1 MAKAIKKSNSTT
13 KKTSPSATKTASK
26 VASKTTNKIEAKKP
40 IFDSDSMAFV
50 HNYLNANSPTG
61 FEASGQKLWLDYLK
75 PYIDTHF
82 IDSYGTAVGVIN
94 PDAPYKVVIEAHADE
109 IAWYVKYVTA
119 DGFIYVARNGGSD
132 HMIAPSMRV
141 KIHTRK
147 GIVEGVFGWPAIHVR
162 TPENEKK
169 PATDNIW
176 VDVGAKD
183 KAQITELGIRVGD
196 VITFTDGFREG
207 NYDYWIGRALDNRM
221 GGVII
226 AEVAKMIAKNKIK
239 LPFGLYIVNSVQEE
253 VGLNGAGMIA
263 ERIKPD
269 VAIVTDVTHDTSTP
283 MMNKN
288 AQGECFCGQGPVLS
302 IAPAV
307 HNILLNHIL
316 DIADAQSIPYQLQAS
331 SRFTGTDTD
340 AFAFSNAGVPSA
352 LISLALRYMHT
363 TVETVHKSD
372 VENCIRLMYEAVI
385 KLNTK
390 ETYRYL

>member
-1 MAKAIKKSNSTT
+1 
-13 KKTSPSATKTASK
+13 
-26 VASKTTNKIEAKKP
+26 
-40 IFDSDSMAFV
+40 
-50 HNYLNANSPTG
+50 
-61 FEASGQKLWLDYLK
+61 
-75 PYIDTHF
+75 
-82 IDSYGTAVGVIN
+82 
-94 PDAPYKVVIEAHADE
+94 VIEAHADE

-141 KIHTRK
+141 HVHTKK
-147 GIVEGVFGWPAIHVR
+147 GKVDGVFGWPAIHVR
-162 TPENEKK
+162 TPDTEKK
-169 PATDNIW
+169 PAPDNIW

-183 KAQITELGIRVGD
+183 KKDIEALGIRVGD

-207 NYDYWIGRALDNRM
+207 NFGYWIGRALDNRM

-226 AEVAKMIAKNKIK
+226 AEVARRISENKIK

-253 VGLNGAGMIA
+253 VGLNGATMIA

-288 AQGECFCGQGPVLS
+288 SQGEVYCGKGPVLS

-307 HNILLNHIL
+307 HNILLDHIISTGDKNKL
-316 DIADAQSIPYQLQAS
+316 PYQLQAS

-340 AFAFSNAGVPSA
+340 AFAYSNSGVPSV
-352 LISLALRYMHT
+352 LISLPLRYMHT
-363 TVETVHKSD
+363 TVETVHRDD
-372 VENCIRLMYEAVI
+372 VENCIRLMYESLL
-385 KLNTK
+385 KLSIK

>member
-1 MAKAIKKSNSTT
+1 MAKAIKKVE
-13 KKTSPSATKTASK
+13 KKAVKSIKEKAPKKEKSVLNEASI
-26 VASKTTNKIEAKKP
+26 SFI
-40 IFDSDSMAFV
+40 
-50 HNYLNANSPTG
+50 HNYLNANAPTG
-61 FEASGQKLWLDYLK
+61 FEATGQKIWLDYLT

-82 IDSYGTAVGVIN
+82 VDSYGTVVGVIN

-141 KIHTRK
+141 HIHTKK
-147 GIVEGVFGWPAIHVR
+147 GKVDGVFGWPAIHVR
-162 TPENEKK
+162 TPDTEKK
-169 PATDNIW
+169 PAPDNIW

-183 KAQITELGIRVGD
+183 KKEIEALGIRVGD

-207 NYDYWIGRALDNRM
+207 NFGYWIGRALDNRM

-226 AEVAKMIAKNKIK
+226 AEVARRIAENKIK

-253 VGLNGAGMIA
+253 VGLNGATMIA

-288 AQGECFCGQGPVLS
+288 SQGEVYCGKGPVLS

-307 HNILLNHIL
+307 HNILLDHIISTGDKNKL
-316 DIADAQSIPYQLQAS
+316 PYQLQAS

-340 AFAFSNAGVPSA
+340 AFAYSNSGVPSV
-352 LISLALRYMHT
+352 LISLPLRYMHT
-363 TVETVHKSD
+363 TVETVHRDD
-372 VENCIRLMYEAVI
+372 VENCIRLMYESLL
-385 KLNTK
+385 KLSIK
-390 ETYRYL
+390 ETYKYL

>member
-1 MAKAIKKSNSTT
+1 MAKAIKKVE
-13 KKTSPSATKTASK
+13 KKAVKSIKEKAPKKEKSVLNEASI
-26 VASKTTNKIEAKKP
+26 SFI
-40 IFDSDSMAFV
+40 
-50 HNYLNANSPTG
+50 HNYLNANAPTG
-61 FEASGQKLWLDYLK
+61 FEATGQKIWLDYLT

-82 IDSYGTAVGVIN
+82 VDSYGTVVGVIN

-141 KIHTRK
+141 HIHTKK
-147 GIVEGVFGWPAIHVR
+147 GKVDGVFGWPAIHVR
-162 TPENEKK
+162 TPDTEKK
-169 PATDNIW
+169 PAPDNIW

-183 KAQITELGIRVGD
+183 KKEIEALGIRVGD

-207 NYDYWIGRALDNRM
+207 NFGYWIGRALDNRM

-226 AEVAKMIAKNKIK
+226 AEVARRIAENKIK

-253 VGLNGAGMIA
+253 VGLNGATMIA

-288 AQGECFCGQGPVLS
+288 SQGEVYCGKGPVLS

-307 HNILLNHIL
+307 HNILLDHIISTGDKNKL
-316 DIADAQSIPYQLQAS
+316 PYQLQAS

-340 AFAFSNAGVPSA
+340 AFAYSNSGVPSV
-352 LISLALRYMHT
+352 LISLPLRYMHT
-363 TVETVHKSD
+363 TVETVHRDD
-372 VENCIRLMYEAVI
+372 VENCIRLMYESLL
-385 KLNTK
+385 KLSVK
-390 ETYRYL
+390 ETYKYL